1 MKLFY
6 KELGEGD
13 PIVILHGVFGSSD
26 NLLSPAKLLADE
38 YKVYLLDQR
47 NHGSSPHSQEFT
59 YDDMASDLMEF
70 LEAKKIRNPLIVGH
84 SMGGKTVMNFAANYP
99 DFEARY
105 VVMDISPRFYK
116 RHHDEI
122 LDGLNSIDLES
133 LESRQEADKILG
145 EKVAELPVRQFL
157 LKNLERT
164 DSGFR
169 WRINLPVITD
179 KIDNVGEG
187 LSEDIV
193 IDKPFLFIRG
203 DQSNYIR
210 ERDEELI
217 KKQFRDVK
225 IVTIHGAGHWLHAEK
240 PQEFAETI
248 REFSKF
254 SK

>member
-6 KELGEGD
+6 REIGEGD

-26 NLLSPAKLLADE
+26 NLLGPAKLLADE

-47 NHGSSPHSQEFT
+47 NHGSSPHSEEFN
-59 YDDMASDLMEF
+59 YSAMASDLMEF
-70 LEAKKIRNPLIVGH
+70 LEEEGIHKPLIIGH
-84 SMGGKTVMNFAANYP
+84 SMGGKTVMNFAATYP
-99 DFEARY
+99 EFDARY
-105 VVMDISPRFYK
+105 VVMDISPRFYR

-122 LDGLNSIDLES
+122 LEGLNNIDLES
-133 LESRQEADKILG
+133 ISSRQEADKILE
-145 EKVAELPVRQFL
+145 EKVPELPVRQFL
-157 LKNLERT
+157 LKNLDRT
-164 DSGFR
+164 DNGFK

-187 LSEDIV
+187 LDEEIE

-217 KKQFRDVK
+217 RKQFTDSR

-240 PQEFAETI
+240 PKEFAATI
-248 REFSKF
+248 KEYIKTF
-254 SK
+254 